1 MPDQLDISDQTGAL
15 NVAFHRMGL
24 HEREILCD
32 VAQRLLH
39 GQYQFGQFRDDDIR
53 DFRKETY
60 EELLDAVIYSARFL
74 QRTAYAG

>member
-32 VAQRLLH
+32 VAQRLLQ

-53 DFRKETY
+53 DFAAETY
-60 EELLDAVIYSARFL
+60 AELLDGIIYSARHL
-74 QRTAYAG
+74 KRIA